1 MPEPLGAVASNQFLL
16 PFKPNAFE
24 FTDLNA
30 ATFGIQ
36 ETV

>member
-1 MPEPLGAVASNQFLL
+1 MAEPLGAVTINQFLL
-16 PFKPNAFE
+16 PFKPNALR
-24 FTDLNA
+24 FTDWNA